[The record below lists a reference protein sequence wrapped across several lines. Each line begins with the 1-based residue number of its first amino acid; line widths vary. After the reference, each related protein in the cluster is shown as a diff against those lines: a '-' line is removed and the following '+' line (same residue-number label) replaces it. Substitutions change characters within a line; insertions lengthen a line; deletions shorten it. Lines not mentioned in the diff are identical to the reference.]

1 MTILRFDLRLP
12 DFATVNRTDQY
23 HACLEM
29 CRWADRIGFTS
40 TVVSEHHGTPDGY
53 LPAPLTLAT
62 AIAAVT
68 TKIPI
73 TISAMLLPMHDPL
86 RLAEQIVV
94 ADHIARGRI
103 ILILGTGYRQ
113 EEFDMMGMKF
123 SERLQVLEHHV
134 LALKQLFTG
143 EYVDIDGKKMRV
155 TPTPHTPGGPM
166 MMLGGSGESAAR
178 LAARLRIG
186 FAAADSNPIIADWY
200 NDECAKVGFEG
211 GYVVVPERLGFI
223 HVSEDPE
230 RDWAVI
236 GRHALWD
243 AQSYAAWQRP
253 RQSSAVTVRGAMTI
267 EDIRA
272 SGVYRVLTIDEAI
285 DFAKAG
291 RLVLHPLMGGLPPE
305 FSWQS
310 LERVEKYVMP
320 ALG

>member
-113 EEFDMMGMKF
+113 EEFDMMGIKF
-123 SERLQVLEHHV
+123 SERLQILEHHV
-134 LALKQLFTG
+134 AALKQLFTG

-166 MMLGGSGESAAR
+166 MMLGGSGEKAVR

-186 FAAADSNPIIADWY
+186 FAAADSNPMIADWY

-230 RDWAVI
+230 RDWDII

-253 RQSSAVTVRGAMTI
+253 RQSSAVTVRGALTI

-291 RLVLHPLMGGLPPE
+291 RLVLHPLMGGLTPE

>member
-1 MTILRFDLRLP
+1 MTMLRFDLRLP
-12 DFATVNRTDQY
+12 EFATVTRTDQY

-29 CRWADRIGFTS
+29 CQWADRIGLS
-40 TVVSEHHGTPDGY
+40 GVIISEHHGTPDGY
-53 LPAPLTLAT
+53 MSAPLTLAS

-68 TKIPI
+68 TKISI
-73 TISAMLLPMHDPL
+73 SISALLLPMHDPV

-94 ADHIARGRI
+94 TDLIARGRV

-113 EEFDMMGMKF
+113 EEFDMMGIKF
-123 SERLQVLEHHV
+123 SERLQILEHHV
-134 LALKQLFTG
+134 AALKQLFTG
-143 EYVDIDGKKMRV
+143 EYVEIDGQKKRV

-166 MMLGGSGESAAR
+166 MLLGGSGEAAAR

-186 FAAADSNPIIADWY
+186 FAAADSNPTIASWY
-200 NDECAKVGFEG
+200 KEECAAVGFTNG
-211 GYVVVPERLGFI
+211 FVMVPERLGFI

-230 RDWAVI
+230 RDWDII

-267 EDIRA
+267 DDIRA

-285 DFAKAG
+285 EFAKAG
-291 RLVLHPLMGGLPPE
+291 RLILHPLMGGLSPE